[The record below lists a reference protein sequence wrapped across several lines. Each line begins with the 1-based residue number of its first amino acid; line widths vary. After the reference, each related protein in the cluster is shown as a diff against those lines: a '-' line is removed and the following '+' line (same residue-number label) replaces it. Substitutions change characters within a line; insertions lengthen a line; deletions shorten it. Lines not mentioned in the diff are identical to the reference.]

1 MWRETPESLWKMFL
15 NLSNSNFF
23 CRCLSFLI
31 LVTCLVAFEPKLSSE
46 AVSWTSNW
54 TKSDTG
60 AQIITSSTLAGRFA
74 ILAEVGPGFRIWWM
88 VAMKEMAALLPRFS
102 FRSWPRRCPPR
113 CWDLARHPAGL
124 PLLHWQH
131 LSGKYCQ
138 AWQPVD
144 LLEQFLMLLY
154 FFHTESRI
162 HFWQLHYSTLI
173 LVQENRLAR
182 ISALMAIFCWRKK
195 SWLFSYSTFKSNSVP
210 PTASRVFPKFSPF
223 LNHPPPPRWQD
234 KRH

>member
-1 MWRETPESLWKMFL
+1 MFL

-46 AVSWTSNW
+46 AVGWTSNW

-60 AQIITSSTLAGRFA
+60 AQIIISSTLAGRFA

-144 LLEQFLMLLY
+144 LLRQFVVLLY
-154 FFHTESRI
+154 LFFTESRI
-162 HFWQLHYSTLI
+162 QFWQLHYSTLI
-173 LVQENRLAR
+173 HVQENRLAR
-182 ISALMAIFCWRKK
+182 ISALVAIFLRKEEE
-195 SWLFSYSTFKSNSVP
+195 LIVLIFDF
-210 PTASRVFPKFSPF
+210 
-223 LNHPPPPRWQD
+223 
-234 KRH
+234 